1 MAASSR
7 PADALLTEHFRY
19 TPLSLIDDIINAVN
33 TIIYRAIDAIE
44 SGLLSTPP
52 AALGFA
58 AAAASDST
66 IRDTDG
72 DGNIE
77 YPEARQEIEEGV
89 HQLETLL
96 EATVDKTFDRFEIY
110 TLRNIL
116 TVPEDLEPWIRL
128 SHYENVTIPP
138 PPTAPT
144 PESILQ
150 LRHSLREIT
159 TLNLALHH
167 EHARN
172 AALLANLQS
181 LVSRS
186 PPTKSK
192 NADTTTPPPPAP
204 FAFLTQP
211 PNSTQALTQKTQLAL
226 TQKTQFALS
235 QLPALRA
242 LLANLRPRLQT
253 LPTKLENVDWES
265 GREER
270 RRYIEGRT
278 RRFLEKRRGE
288 LGEEVGGMAG

>member
-128 SHYENVTIPP
+128 SHYEVCLDPAHQRCSIKHRIP
-138 PPTAPT
+138 
-144 PESILQ
+144 
-150 LRHSLREIT
+150 
-159 TLNLALHH
+159 
-167 EHARN
+167 
-172 AALLANLQS
+172 
-181 LVSRS
+181 
-186 PPTKSK
+186 
-192 NADTTTPPPPAP
+192 TTPGIAFPAG
-204 FAFLTQP
+204 T
-211 PNSTQALTQKTQLAL
+211 
-226 TQKTQFALS
+226 
-235 QLPALRA
+235 
-242 LLANLRPRLQT
+242 PR
-253 LPTKLENVDWES
+253 N
-265 GREER
+265 
-270 RRYIEGRT
+270 
-278 RRFLEKRRGE
+278 
-288 LGEEVGGMAG
+288 